1 MALIC
6 ETSGW
11 WSLVQV
17 VQEAAAVARQV
28 TLFQRTPCI
37 ALPLIQRKL
46 DADAARK
53 LKEGQLKVFDHRKKT
68 FGGHSYS
75 FTERGISDFSPE
87 ERKELYEQLFAR
99 GGFLPLLC
107 GFREVYTDDDANDW
121 VYAFWRNKV
130 RARINNPWLQEKL
143 APTVKPYPYAARRP
157 LLEQNYYDVF
167 NQSNTADGV
176 EHGFDAITGSMTQI
190 DIHGAEGATSFDKW
204 TAFASTYLG
213 LMTTNFRNMFFVYA
227 THGPTAFSNG
237 PTALEIQSDWVIH
250 CIQYMRDHGHSRVHP
265 KEEAEARYTKLVND
279 VGNKGMWSKAKS
291 W

>member
-167 NQSNTADGV
+167 NQSNVCLIDVNENGISRLPRK
-176 EHGFDAITGSMTQI
+176 GF
-190 DIHGAEGATSFDKW
+190 
-204 TAFASTYLG
+204 
-213 LMTTNFRNMFFVYA
+213 RRR
-227 THGPTAFSNG
+227 
-237 PTALEIQSDWVIH
+237 TALNTAS
-250 CIQYMRDHGHSRVHP
+250 MLSP
-265 KEEAEARYTKLVND
+265 AA
-279 VGNKGMWSKAKS
+279 
-291 W
+291 